1 MLESIFVPVV
11 ISIMPIPAEQSCW
24 SLVSSYFPIPKTAFL
39 GWAAEGMGVAW
50 MRVLAME
57 VKRGNG
63 VKIGF
68 RAEL

>member
-1 MLESIFVPVV
+1 
-11 ISIMPIPAEQSCW
+11 MPIPAEQSCW